1 VQIPGTK
8 KAARLLLFVAGL
20 AAGIAGLLLTF
31 VVVVFAYFRAEGSFA
46 VYGIRV
52 DQVWWPI
59 SGVVVLAIGVGS
71 IRVGIRALRSSLPP
85 SKRWGG

>member
-1 VQIPGTK
+1 MQIRGTD
-8 KAARLLLFVAGL
+8 KAARLLLFAAGL
-20 AAGIAGLLLTF
+20 AAGTVGLLLTF
-31 VVVVFAYFRAEGSFA
+31 VVVMLAYLRAEGYFA
-46 VYGIRV
+46 VYGMRF

-59 SGVVVLAIGVGS
+59 SGVVVLAIGVAS